1 MDEIKI
7 NKLAKSGK
15 IDMRGRVK
23 KQSKLTDEEKK
34 LNARLACKKF
44 SENNK
49 KAHNATYKKYYD
61 KNKTEINKRRNE
73 KKALYKTH
81 HKKYYDKYVE
91 MMHFMKQTIL
101 QYNDT
106 NTQYRLLEVLT
117 LS

>member
-1 MDEIKI
+1 MEEIKSKI
-7 NKLAKSGK
+7 IKLTKSGK

-73 KKALYKTH
+73 KKAQHPIKNLICDRLE
-81 HKKYYDKYVE
+81 KKLIRIWRIKGL
-91 MMHFMKQTIL
+91 II
-101 QYNDT
+101 
-106 NTQYRLLEVLT
+106 
-117 LS
+117 

>member
-1 MDEIKI
+1 MEEIKKKI
-7 NKLAKSGK
+7 IKFTKSGK

-73 KKALYKTH
+73 KKAQHPINKLICDRLE
-81 HKKYYDKYVE
+81 KKLIRIWRIKGL
-91 MMHFMKQTIL
+91 II
-101 QYNDT
+101 
-106 NTQYRLLEVLT
+106 
-117 LS
+117 